1 MNQSKNYLYGIIGVL
16 LVLVGVLGGYLGWNY
31 INQPEPSLVTTVKT
45 LDGKKEE
52 VVLTGARNTAVVRA
66 AKLVG
71 PSVVGITSKTY
82 GQDQF
87 NRVVEVAE
95 GVGSGVI
102 IRKDGYIVTNYHV
115 IANATDN
122 QVIVSFADGK
132 SVDGK
137 VVGKDPSTDLA
148 VVKVEVNSELPIA
161 VLGNSDE
168 LQVGEPAI
176 AIGNPLGLEFQG
188 TVTAGVISALHR
200 TIDVESQRFPLIQT
214 DAAINP
220 GNSGGALV
228 DADGHLIG
236 INSAKIA
243 HEGIEGIGF
252 AIPINEAKPIIEE
265 LIKNGV
271 VKRPYLGLRGIDK
284 ETASKYGVAVK
295 GEGITVIQIDTTGP
309 AYREGIRPG
318 DIIQAIDGNQIR
330 SMIELKKA
338 LDDYKPGQ
346 VVSIAILRN
355 DTAFT
360 MSVRLGTMEN

>member
-1 MNQSKNYLYGIIGVL
+1 MEKKQVYVYSIIGIL
-16 LVLVGVLGGYLGWNY
+16 ILVIGILAGYIGWDY
-31 INQPEPSLVTTVKT
+31 INQHNKNTITTVTTMN
-45 LDGKKEE
+45 GKKEE

-66 AKLVG
+66 AKLMS

-82 GQDQF
+82 GQDQY
-87 NRVVEVAE
+87 NQIIEVAE

-115 IANATDN
+115 IANATNN

-132 SVDGK
+132 SVAGK
-137 VVGKDPSTDLA
+137 VVGKDPLTDLA
-148 VVKVEVNSELPIA
+148 VVKVDVNTELPAAI
-161 VLGNSDE
+161 LGNSDE

-228 DADGHLIG
+228 DAEGHLIG
-236 INSAKIA
+236 INSAKIS

-265 LIKNGV
+265 LIKNG
-271 VKRPYLGLRGIDK
+271 KIQRPYLGLRGIDK
-284 ETASKYGVAVK
+284 ETAEKYGISVTA
-295 GEGITVIQIDTTGP
+295 EGITVVQIDVNGP
-309 AYREGIRPG
+309 AYAEGVRPG
-318 DIIQAIDGNQIR
+318 DVIQSVDGNQVT
-330 SMIELKKA
+330 SMLELKKA
-338 LDDYKPGQ
+338 LDNYKPGQ
-346 VVSIAILRN
+346 VVSISLLRN
-355 DTAFT
+355 GTTFT
-360 MSVRLGTMEN
+360 MNIRLSTMGN